1 MSEFPK
7 IELPKG
13 LRTFSGEIVLER
25 RGGDMW
31 DDLKKWL
38 ESYDIVFP
46 IVLDKIREIEAEYGV
61 DYVE

>member
-13 LRTFSGEIVLER
+13 ARTFSGEIVLER
-25 RGGDMW
+25 RGGEMW
-31 DDLKKWL
+31 DELKQWL
-38 ESYDIVFP
+38 ESFAIQFP
-46 IVLDKIREIEAEYGV
+46 LVNDKIKEIEKEYGV